1 MTHGNTLSFLSNP
14 RDEENCLSPTPW
26 WCKATQKAGL
36 LTCSQAIRLPENLS
50 GLYVLLKKG
59 TYSCGTVEDSHL
71 IPFSSLA
78 RTFCTAKLRKVERK
92 TKQIVFF
99 LPRRSNFDEV
109 KVRKVERKTKQ
120 IVVFL
125 PRRSNFDEVNVR
137 INERNDCSLNCSQ
150 RGNKL
155 FPTWE

>member
-99 LPRRSNFDEV
+99 CRDGVISTKSKVRLSERISKQKLVFVWFSERKYFRRSQSSKSRAQN
-109 KVRKVERKTKQ
+109 KTNSGFFAKT
-120 IVVFL
+120 
-125 PRRSNFDEVNVR
+125 E
-137 INERNDCSLNCSQ
+137 
-150 RGNKL
+150 
-155 FPTWE
+155 